1 VSDKSKVPPEL
12 SKLLAEGK
20 SRGWVSSEDIQE
32 ALPDL
37 EPDQIEEVLLVFES
51 EGIRISDGTEE
62 ETEAEVVAS
71 TPTPRKG
78 AKKKTTSTD
87 SWPEGMALDDPVRMY
102 LKEIGRVDLLTPDE
116 EKSLAQRIEKGEE
129 QLRLL
134 LRTEELKQIFLQVL
148 RDQVG
153 QGDAAR
159 LALGNSEEDLD
170 EDALRQDMGRG
181 RGAEELLHRLEAAE
195 NEDFVTLVKELLE
208 RQKAVERFWE
218 KARTQYRKI
227 LVSRLEDELRILL
240 RTKDL
245 RKVVQEALRE
255 QAAQIKPAQTA
266 LVASR
271 EPSEQADLRQA
282 LTRAESA
289 ADLLGLLEA
298 LEDQKWLGLVRGLL
312 ARKQAKFLADRW
324 DWARA
329 QFRDVLARLSEGQDG
344 TAAERFDEFHRRDLI
359 FIDGGEAKRKLIE
372 ANLRLVVSIAKKY
385 ISRGMLFLDLIQEG
399 NLGLIRAVEK
409 FEYQRGFRFSTYAT
423 WWIRQGITRAVADQ
437 GRTIRMPVHMT
448 DRLRQI
454 YKTTQNLEQL
464 LGRTPTHEEVAADM
478 NVTLAKLRWIL
489 QVSQPAVSLETPV
502 GDEEDNEIGSY
513 VVDENSPSPAQIT
526 YENILRERVEEVL
539 STLSPREARVLRLR
553 FGLGQDRAYT
563 LEEVGQKFG
572 LTRERIRQIEGKAL
586 RQLRQPGR
594 ARRLNDLG

>member
-1 VSDKSKVPPEL
+1 MASLVNREQNSQILHTLLDKAAVQGYL
-12 SKLLAEGK
+12 SL
-20 SRGWVSSEDIQE
+20 EDILE
-32 ALPDL
+32 LFPRYEHDNPGLARLVEVL
-37 EPDQIEEVLLVFES
+37 VLHGTEIVEPDSVEK
-51 EGIRISDGTEE
+51 
-62 ETEAEVVAS
+62 ETLDAS
-71 TPTPRKG
+71 NPSG
-78 AKKKTTSTD
+78 
-87 SWPEGMALDDPVRMY
+87 DP
-102 LKEIGRVDLLTPDE
+102 
-116 EKSLAQRIEKGEE
+116 
-129 QLRLL
+129 
-134 LRTEELKQIFLQVL
+134 
-148 RDQVG
+148 
-153 QGDAAR
+153 
-159 LALGNSEEDLD
+159 
-170 EDALRQDMGRG
+170 
-181 RGAEELLHRLEAAE
+181 
-195 NEDFVTLVKELLE
+195 
-208 RQKAVERFWE
+208 
-218 KARTQYRKI
+218 
-227 LVSRLEDELRILL
+227 
-240 RTKDL
+240 
-245 RKVVQEALRE
+245 
-255 QAAQIKPAQTA
+255 
-266 LVASR
+266 
-271 EPSEQADLRQA
+271 
-282 LTRAESA
+282 
-289 ADLLGLLEA
+289 GLLEQIPIDDSISLYMREMA
-298 LEDQKWLGLVRGLL
+298 LTPLL
-312 ARKQAKFLADRW
+312 SLEEEQAIARRIAQSSQAK
-324 DWARA
+324 
-329 QFRDVLARLSEGQDG
+329 VELARLNGDDAQLRQELELQIKDG
-344 TAAERFDEFHRRDLI
+344 RSARETLI
-359 FIDGGEAKRKLIE
+359 KS
-372 ANLRLVVSIAKKY
+372 NTRLVVSIARRY
-385 ISRGMLFLDLIQEG
+385 LGRGVPFLDLIQEG
-399 NLGLIRAVEK
+399 NLGLMRAVEK